1 VGPAQAGPSV
11 FRRTAV
17 NRKWMAA
24 AAVAAILAL
33 IIGAAVGRSII
44 PSDAKRKVAKP
55 PAPVTFTEPTAGIS
69 LRYPASWTRLRSR
82 DPQVPLVV
90 ALSPATSLSLRVS
103 KSELT
108 DVTLQTLPV
117 VRGFT
122 DDLVGADKR
131 AQQLSTPQ
139 ELSLGG
145 LPAVRY
151 RYAYP
156 TQDGKTGAHVHYF
169 IFKRD
174 LMIQLVFQEVP
185 SVSLPS
191 VEPTFNRIAAT
202 LTSRPG

>member
-1 VGPAQAGPSV
+1 
-11 FRRTAV
+11 
-17 NRKWMAA
+17 MAA

-33 IIGAAVGRSII
+33 IVGAAVGRSII
-44 PSDAKRKVAKP
+44 PSDTKRKVAKP
-55 PAPVTFTEPTAGIS
+55 PSPIRFSEPTAGIS
-69 LRYPASWTRLRSR
+69 LSYPPGWTRLRSR
-82 DPQVPLVV
+82 DPQVPLVA

-103 KSELT
+103 KSDLT

-131 AQQLSTPQ
+131 AKQLSQPQ
-139 ELSLGG
+139 DLSLAG

-151 RYAYP
+151 RYVYP
-156 TQDGKTGAHVHYF
+156 TADGKTGAHIHYF
-169 IFKRD
+169 IFKKD
-174 LMIQLVFQEVP
+174 LMIQLVFQQVP
-185 SVSLPS
+185 AASLPS

>member
-1 VGPAQAGPSV
+1 V
-11 FRRTAV
+11 FLRPAV

-33 IIGAAVGRSII
+33 IVGAAVGRSII
-44 PSDAKRKVAKP
+44 PSDAKRKLPAA
-55 PAPVTFTEPTAGIS
+55 PAPIRFSDPSSGIA
-69 LRYPASWTRLRSR
+69 LRYPASWTRLNSR
-82 DPQVPLVV
+82 DPQVALVV

-131 AQQLSTPQ
+131 ATQLTAPQ

-151 RYAYP
+151 RYTYP
-156 TQDGKTGAHVHYF
+156 TTAGARGAHVHYF
-169 IFKRD
+169 LFKGD
-174 LMIQLVFQEVP
+174 KMIQLVFQEVP
-185 SVSLPS
+185 DTALPS

>member
-1 VGPAQAGPSV
+1 
-11 FRRTAV
+11 
-17 NRKWMAA
+17 MAA
-24 AAVAAILAL
+24 AGVAAILAL
-33 IIGAAVGRSII
+33 IVGAFVGRSII
-44 PSDAKRKVAKP
+44 PSDTKNKVAKA
-55 PAPVTFTEPTAGIS
+55 PAPIRFSDRTAGIS
-69 LRYPASWTRLRSR
+69 LSYPPGWTRLRSR
-82 DPQVPLVV
+82 DPQVPLVA

-122 DDLVGADKR
+122 DDLVRADKR
-131 AQQLSTPQ
+131 AKLLSEP
-139 ELSLGG
+139 EDLALGG

-151 RYAYP
+151 RYSYP
-156 TQDGKTGAHVHYF
+156 TQDHKTGAHVHYF

-174 LMIQLVFQEVP
+174 LMLQLVFQEVP
-185 SVSLPS
+185 ATALAS